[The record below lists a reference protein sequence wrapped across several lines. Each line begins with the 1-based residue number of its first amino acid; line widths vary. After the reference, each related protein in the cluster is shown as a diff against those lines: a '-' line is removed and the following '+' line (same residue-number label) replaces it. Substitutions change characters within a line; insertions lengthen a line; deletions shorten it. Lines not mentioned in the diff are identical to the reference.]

1 MQDRWGFTPIDLA
14 LRGRSPQHMF
24 ACILFLIC
32 RCCSRLTFLF
42 CRYCARLIYGW
53 GGKYGPFYNTDEE
66 VFLLQEMKN
75 ISMGQVRERIDFFL
89 SKGYDKRVP
98 IRTQEQCIVEYHEA
112 STKLI
117 ASLGN
122 NPSVLDA
129 ESLLHNAILKLRDIF
144 YFISDTIV
152 PYLSAVPLEGVKSSF
167 DLKME
172 VSLLLQIV
180 SDEALYEEKDDSDQG
195 YCAYDSEEEAR
206 LFDELDLLLET
217 QERAEMFR
225 GNSFKFMANSFQKAF
240 LRISE
245 LENAFKKVFF
255 LFEFST
261 RLLSVNIGLFVCRFA
276 MHFV

>member
-1 MQDRWGFTPIDLA
+1 MGIYSNRPRSSWKKSTAHVVIHHFPYFQILCKID
-14 LRGRSPQHMF
+14 
-24 ACILFLIC
+24 ILF
-32 RCCSRLTFLF
+32 R
-42 CRYCARLIYGW
+42 RYCARLIYGW
-53 GGKYGPFYNTDEE
+53 GGKYGPFYDTDDQAS
-66 VFLLQEMKN
+66 LLQEMIN
-75 ISMGQVRERIDFFL
+75 TSMSQVREKINFYL

-98 IRTQEQCIVEYHEA
+98 IRTQEQCILEYHEA

-129 ESLLHNAILKLRDIF
+129 ESFIHDAILKLRNIF
-144 YFISDTIV
+144 GFIGDNIV
-152 PYLSAVPLEGVKSSF
+152 PYLSAVPLEGVKSGF
-167 DLKME
+167 DLKTE
-172 VSLLLQIV
+172 FSLLLQMV
-180 SDEALYEEKDDSDQG
+180 SDEALYEENHDSDQG